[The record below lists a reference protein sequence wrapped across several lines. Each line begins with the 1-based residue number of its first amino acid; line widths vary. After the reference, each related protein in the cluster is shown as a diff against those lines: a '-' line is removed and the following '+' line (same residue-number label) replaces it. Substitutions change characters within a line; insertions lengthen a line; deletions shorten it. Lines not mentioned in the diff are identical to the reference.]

1 MRDVLGAGAKP
12 LTIASL
18 WIGQKWSFLEQIVAQ
33 SYLDAG
39 HRFILF
45 GDVRPPSLPSEIAFE
60 HYADV
65 IEPPFPVGDGQY
77 HNNGVFSDLFRLI
90 LIRDFG
96 FCWVDM
102 DAYCVRHFDFA
113 GGSYVMAPE
122 VGDVPMPYVATG
134 VLHLPRASPSLDA
147 CISAFYDE
155 NPDLPWQAVSD
166 AERAKKARSDGVPFR
181 IEMAK
186 WATSGPY
193 LLSHYLSLNDELHHA
208 MPMTYFYGGQR
219 SRRRPFMK
227 VPFQLERI
235 EVQDAYS
242 VHFYGRTRRYLRD
255 EYGGLPPKGSY
266 LDLLCRRHGVVA
278 EKLAL
283 SQ

>member
-1 MRDVLGAGAKP
+1 
-12 LTIASL
+12 
-18 WIGQKWSFLEQIVAQ
+18 
-33 SYLDAG
+33 
-39 HRFILF
+39 
-45 GDVRPPSLPSEIAFE
+45 
-60 HYADV
+60 
-65 IEPPFPVGDGQY
+65 
-77 HNNGVFSDLFRLI
+77 
-90 LIRDFG
+90 
-96 FCWVDM
+96 
-102 DAYCVRHFDFA
+102 
-113 GGSYVMAPE
+113 
-122 VGDVPMPYVATG
+122 MPYVATG

-147 CISAFYDE
+147 CISAFYDQ

-166 AERAKKARSDGVPFR
+166 AERAEKARSDGVPFR